1 LDRRA
6 GDLSAAMRIMGPF
19 GMALVILAIAVSSI
33 VGAFFFEALG
43 YAPCEL
49 CLKERIPYYAAIPF
63 AGLAV
68 LFATRGPISLSHAAL
83 CILALIFAGSA
94 IFGAYHA
101 GVEWGFWPGP
111 LECSGPLDRAAS
123 VADFMKQLQT
133 FKLARCDAPALRILG
148 LSLAGWN
155 AIVSA
160 GLAAL
165 AVAGARFRG

>member
-1 LDRRA
+1 MPLKSLFA
-6 GDLSAAMRIMGPF
+6 V
-19 GMALVILAIAVSSI
+19 ALAILAIAVSSI
-33 VGAFFFEALG
+33 VGAFLFEALG

-49 CLKERIPYYAAIPF
+49 CLKERIPYYAAIPV

-68 LFATRGPISLSHAAL
+68 LFATRGPRSLSHAAL

-111 LECSGPLDRAAS
+111 PECFGPLDRAVS
-123 VADFMKQLQT
+123 GDDFLKQLQN
-133 FKLARCDAPALRILG
+133 FKLTRCDAAALRILG

-155 AIVSA
+155 AVVSA

-165 AVAGARFRG
+165 AVAGARSRG